1 MSKQEK
7 PAELSAL
14 QRAALLVE
22 KMQSRLDA
30 VERARTEPIAVI
42 GMGCRFPGGAVDGP
56 SYWRILRDGV
66 DALREVPESRWD
78 VPGHFDSTR
87 GVPGKMY
94 GTRGGFL
101 DDVEHFDA
109 EFFGIS
115 PREAASLDPQ
125 QRLVLEVA
133 WEALENAGMAPDQ
146 LVGSKTGVFMGV
158 MSSDYM
164 ARLLKEND
172 ATRFDGY
179 MATGNGY
186 SFVPGRVSYVLGLQG
201 PCMPVDTACSSSL
214 VALHLAS
221 ESLRAGESNLALAGG
236 VNLILSPETMI
247 CLCSMQALASDGR
260 CKTFDASADGYVR
273 GEGCGVLVLKRLS
286 DAQRDG
292 DSILALIRGSAVNHD
307 GASGGLTVPNGPSQ
321 QAVVQRALDN
331 ARIAPALVGY
341 VEAHGTGTPLGDPI
355 ELRALGAVLGKGRP
369 EDRPF
374 FIGSV
379 KTNIGHLEPAAGI
392 AGVIKT
398 IVSLQH
404 KEIPPHLHFRTPNP
418 HVEWDRIP
426 ARVPVERVP
435 WPAHE
440 GRRIAGVSSF
450 GLSGINAHVVLE
462 EAPAP
467 TGTPA
472 PAEDGKAQLVVL
484 SAKTPRALSA
494 LAEAWGS
501 FLQGE
506 EVGSL
511 ADISY
516 TAALFRSHYEH
527 RLALAA
533 KSKQELIAQLRAFAA
548 GESHAGLSAGRRG
561 AGQAQKIVFVFP
573 GQGSQWLGMGRR
585 LYAEDAT
592 FREAIDRCHEAI
604 RRHADWS
611 LRDLLTNPEQ
621 QPRWNDIDVIQP
633 TLFALQVAL
642 AAVWRSLG
650 LEPHAVVGH
659 SMGEVA
665 AAHVAGALSLEDA
678 ARIICERS
686 KLLKRVSGQGAM
698 AVVELSREQAEA
710 EIRGAEDRIAIA
722 VSNSPKSTVLSGDPA
737 ALKEVLERLERREVF
752 CRWVKVDVASH
763 SPQMDP
769 LRQELLERMAAIRPT
784 GSTVTLYSTVTGA
797 PIDGRELGASYW
809 VRNLRQPVL
818 FGDAVQRIIKDG
830 NVLFIELSPHP
841 ILVPF
846 VDAMLRDGDTS
857 GRGLVVPSLLRDQEE
872 WPSLLSSLGALATRV
887 DRVDWLRLHPN
898 KRRRVAL
905 PAYPWQRERHWLE
918 LQATASRGR
927 AVRAGAGDHPLLG
940 GSFTT
945 SVQKENRFWESA
957 LSAREPSYLVDH
969 RVGGAVVVPGAAY
982 LEMALSAAREMS
994 GETAHE
1000 LVDTS
1005 FKEGLL
1011 LPEGQERVVQM
1022 ALSDEGGGVL
1032 SFQLSSQKAS
1042 TDANAPAGWMAHV
1055 VGRIRPME
1063 GGPPAQAPES
1073 FDAVRERCTEVIA
1086 QAAHYEELARRGV
1099 AYGPAFQGVQQVWRG
1114 RAEALGHVRLPEP
1127 LVARASAYRIHP
1139 ALLDACFQLVAA
1151 AVPQEEITPD
1161 AGPAVPVALDC
1172 LRIHEQPGT
1181 EAFCHVRLRAQEG
1194 ARNGVYEFDL
1204 VLRDASGRLLAEAL
1218 GLRIQQL
1225 DSPVAERE
1233 GKDLFFSLE
1242 WRHEPAAQPVLPE
1255 NSEATGRWLLVA
1267 DGSELADAVE
1277 SLLRTRKGDVIRVD
1291 LPGTGQG
1298 RRAVDAASP
1307 QAFDAVLAEA
1317 FGTGSVPRGVIH
1329 LMGQEPREVDPV
1341 MGCAGLLHLVQ
1352 ALSRAS
1358 LASPP
1363 RLWLVTR
1370 GVHHGSANKSASDV
1384 VQAPLW
1390 GLGRTIA
1397 QEHSE
1402 LKCTR
1407 VDVSAA
1413 MGPGDAGAALVRE
1426 LLVADE
1432 EEELSLRM
1440 DGRHVG
1446 RIVRGSPGR
1455 SPSEA
1460 VVPVG
1465 GRPFHL
1471 ERDTQGRLEFRAGA
1485 RRPPGPGEIELEVE
1499 VAALGRPGEGSGPER
1514 WEGDGGVIGCSGRVV
1529 ALGEGVKDVAVGE
1542 ARIVLMTSG
1551 LGSHVSVPT
1560 GCTAK
1565 CPSSSSHGESA
1576 ALAATVLPAWY
1587 ALLHLGRMEKRS
1599 RVLILGAASG
1609 LGRAAVKLAKRGGAE
1624 VFAAAATDEERASL
1638 RELGANQVV
1647 DPSDA
1652 SAITRL
1658 LDMTEGRGVD
1668 LAVVAPGSVDIERS
1682 LSVLSEGARVLDLRA
1697 SGSAVHT
1704 GDANVAWCVV
1714 DVQEFARRKPER
1726 FARLWQEVR
1735 EAVEAGGLPSAVGDA
1750 SLLTLNDSKA
1760 RVVVPAVEAR
1770 RLRADGTYLVTGG
1783 LGGLGLAVAKWMV
1796 DQGAGHLVLVG
1807 RDTALTPEQ
1816 QEVVSAL
1823 EAAGARVRVARADV
1837 SDRAQLARVLSEIA
1851 EGGPPLRGIIHSA
1864 GVLDDGVLLQQTVE
1878 RFRRVMAPKVL
1889 GGWNLHVLTREA
1901 PLDFFVLYSSAAS
1914 LFGAPGQGNYVAAN
1928 AFLDALAHHRR
1939 ALGLPGLSINWGPF
1953 SEVGLAAAQANRG
1966 ERLAQRGSDSLTP
1979 AEGNAIL
1986 GRLLDGDVT
1995 QMAVMPLE
2003 LRKWVEFYPRA
2014 KSSPW
2019 LSELVPAGSDT
2030 ESGGAGD
2037 LALLETLRT
2046 AAPQEARAALEQFVR
2061 EQLARVLRLDSARID
2076 PEAPLQSFG
2085 LDSLM
2090 GLELRNRLVSGLGLS
2105 LPASLIW
2112 KHPTLTALCAH
2123 LLGEVM
2129 DRTLAETLA
2138 RAGEGA
2144 GPVVDESATDDKE
2157 VFVL

>member
-1 MSKQEK
+1 MSQQEK
-7 PAELSAL
+7 SAEPSAL

-30 VERARTEPIAVI
+30 VERARTEPIAVV

-56 SYWRILRDGV
+56 SFWKVLRDGV
-66 DALREVPESRWD
+66 DALRETPESRWD
-78 VPGHFDSTR
+78 VPGHFDETR
-87 GVPGKMY
+87 GLPGKMY

-101 DDVEHFDA
+101 DDVENFDA

-133 WEALENAGMAPDQ
+133 WEALENAGLAPHQ
-146 LVGSKTGVFMGV
+146 LAGSKTGVFMGV

-201 PCMPVDTACSSSL
+201 PAMPVDTACSSSL

-221 ESLRAGESNLALAGG
+221 ESLRRGESNLALAGG
-236 VNLILSPETMI
+236 VNLILSPETTI

-260 CKTFDASADGYVR
+260 CKTFDAAADGYVR

-398 IVSLQH
+398 ILSLQH
-404 KEIPPHLHFRTPNP
+404 QEIPPHLHFRTPNP

-462 EAPAP
+462 EAPSA
-467 TGTPA
+467 TVPA
-472 PAEDGKAQLVVL
+472 ASDEEAQARLVVL
-484 SAKTPRALSA
+484 SAKTPGALSS
-494 LAEAWGS
+494 LAERWS
-501 FLQGE
+501 VFLKGE
-506 EVGSL
+506 EPGSL
-511 ADISY
+511 ADISA
-516 TAALFRSHYEH
+516 TSTLGRTHHEH

-533 KSKQELIAQLRAFAA
+533 KSREELLAQLAAFAA
-548 GESHAGLSAGRRG
+548 GESHAGLSVGRRG
-561 AGQAQKIVFVFP
+561 SGAGQRIVFVFP
-573 GQGSQWLGMGRR
+573 GQGSQWLGMGQQ
-585 LYAEDAT
+585 LYARDAT
-592 FREAIDRCHEAI
+592 FREAIDRCHEALG
-604 RRHADWS
+604 RHVDWS
-611 LRDLLTNPEQ
+611 LRELLTKPGQ
-621 QPRWNDIDVIQP
+621 QSRWNDIDVIQP

-642 AAVWRSLG
+642 AAVWRSWG

-665 AAHVAGALSLEDA
+665 AAHVAGVLSLEDA

-686 KLLKRVSGQGAM
+686 KLLRRVSGKGAM
-698 AVVELSREQAEA
+698 AVVDLSREQAEA

-722 VSNSPKSTVLSGDPA
+722 VSNGPKATVLSGDPA
-737 ALKEVLERLERREVF
+737 ALKEVMERLERREVF

-769 LRQELLERMAAIRPT
+769 LRQELLERMAAVRPT
-784 GSTVTLYSTVTGA
+784 GGTVPLYSTVTGA
-797 PIDGRELGASYW
+797 PIEGQELNASYW

-818 FGDAVQRIIKDG
+818 FADAVQRLIQDG

-846 VDAMLRDGDTS
+846 VDAMLREGDTS
-857 GRGLVVPSLLRDQEE
+857 GRGLVVPSLLREQEE
-872 WPSLLSSLGALATRV
+872 WPCLLSSLGAISARV
-887 DRVDWLRLHPN
+887 DRVDWLRLHPE

-905 PAYPWQRERHWLE
+905 PSYPWQRERHWLE
-918 LQATASRGR
+918 LKPAISRGR
-927 AVRAGAGDHPLLG
+927 VARVGGHPLLG
-940 GSFTT
+940 ASFTT
-945 SVQKENRFWESA
+945 SVQTESRFWEST
-957 LSAREPSYLVDH
+957 LSAREPSFLADH
-969 RVGGAVVVPGAAY
+969 RVGGQCVVPGAAY
-982 LEMALSAAREMS
+982 LEMALSAARELT
-994 GETAHE
+994 GGTAHE

-1011 LPEGQERVVQM
+1011 LPEGHERTVQL
-1022 ALSDEGGGVL
+1022 ALSGEREGVL
-1032 SFQLSSQKAS
+1032 SFQLSSQKAGTEAS
-1042 TDANAPAGWMAHV
+1042 APAGWMAHV
-1055 VGRIRPME
+1055 VGHLRPMVE
-1063 GGPPAQAPES
+1063 ALSVPTPES
-1073 FDAVRERCTEVIA
+1073 FEAIRARCPEVMES
-1086 QAAHYEELARRGV
+1086 AAHYEALARGGV
-1099 AYGPAFQGVQQVWRG
+1099 AYGPAFQGVRQVWRG
-1114 RAEALGHVRLPEP
+1114 RGEALGHVRLPEP

-1151 AVPQEEITPD
+1151 AVPQEDLAQD
-1161 AGPAVPVALDC
+1161 AGPAVPVALAN
-1172 LRIHEQPGT
+1172 LRLHEQPGT
-1181 EAFCHVRLRAQEG
+1181 EVFCHVRLRPLEG
-1194 ARNGVYEFDL
+1194 ARGGVYTFDL
-1204 VLRDASGRLLAEAL
+1204 ELRDASGRLQVEAL
-1218 GLRIQQL
+1218 GLRVQQL
-1225 DSPVAERE
+1225 DMPVAEGTGR
-1233 GKDLFFSLE
+1233 DLFFAQE
-1242 WRHEPAAQPVLPE
+1242 WRHAPAVEPVPA
-1255 NSEATGRWLLVA
+1255 SGTEAGGRWLLIA
-1267 DGSELADAVE
+1267 DGSELSDTVE
-1277 SLLRTRKGDVIRVD
+1277 SLLRERQGEVLRVD
-1291 LPGTGQG
+1291 IAGAGPG
-1298 RRAVDAASP
+1298 RRVVDTASP
-1307 QAFDAVLAEA
+1307 QAFDAVLSEA
-1317 FGTGSVPRGVIH
+1317 FGAGSQPRGVIH
-1329 LMGQEPREVDPV
+1329 LTGQEPREVDPL
-1341 MGCAGLLHLVQ
+1341 MGCGGVLHLVQ
-1352 ALSRAS
+1352 ALGRAGLS
-1358 LASPP
+1358 SPP

-1370 GVHHGSANKSASDV
+1370 GVHHGSDGRSASDV
-1384 VQAPLW
+1384 LQAPLW
-1390 GLGRTIA
+1390 GLGRTLA
-1397 QEHSE
+1397 HEHSE

-1413 MGPGDAGAALVRE
+1413 LGSGDAGVALVRE
-1426 LLVADE
+1426 LLVADAE
-1432 EEELSLRM
+1432 EEISLRA
-1440 DGRHVG
+1440 DGRHVA
-1446 RIVRGSPGR
+1446 RIVRGVPGR
-1455 SPSEA
+1455 PVGEA
-1460 VVPVG
+1460 VVPAEG
-1465 GRPFHL
+1465 HPFLL
-1471 ERDTQGRLEFRAGA
+1471 ERDARGRLERRANT
-1485 RRPPGPGEIELEVE
+1485 RRPPEAGELEIEVSVASHGGLESE
-1499 VAALGRPGEGSGPER
+1499 P
-1514 WEGDGGVIGCSGRVV
+1514 WEAEGGVIGCSGRVV
-1529 ALGEGVKDVAVGE
+1529 AVGEGVKDVVLGE
-1542 ARIVLMTSG
+1542 ERVALVASR
-1551 LGSHVSVPT
+1551 LGSHVCVPVV
-1560 GCTAK
+1560 CTALR
-1565 CPSSSSHGESA
+1565 PSSSSHEDAA
-1576 ALAATVLPAWY
+1576 ALAAAVLPAWY
-1587 ALLHLGRMEKRS
+1587 ALFHLGRLEKRG
-1599 RVLILGAASG
+1599 RVLILGTSSG
-1609 LGRAAVKLAKRGGAE
+1609 LGRAAVKLARWVGAE
-1624 VFAAAATDEERASL
+1624 VFAVATTTEQRASL
-1638 RELGANQVV
+1638 RELGADHVV
-1647 DPSDA
+1647 DPGEETFV
-1652 SAITRL
+1652 TRL
-1658 LDMTEGRGVD
+1658 LAATGGSGVE
-1668 LAVVAPGSVDIERS
+1668 LAVVAPGAVGLDRS
-1682 LSVLSEGARVLDLRA
+1682 LAVLGEGARVFDLRTSSVPA
-1697 SGSAVHT
+1697 PV
-1704 GDANVAWCVV
+1704 GDANIAWCGV
-1714 DVQEFARRKPER
+1714 DVPAFARRRPER
-1726 FARLWQEVR
+1726 FARLWQEVKDAFEVR
-1735 EAVEAGGLPSAVGDA
+1735 GLPSVA
-1750 SLLTLNDSKA
+1750 SGVNSFTLNHPKA
-1760 RVVVPAVEAR
+1760 RVVVPSVGAK

-1783 LGGLGLAVAKWMV
+1783 LGGLGFAVAKWMV
-1796 DQGAGHLVLVG
+1796 EQGAGHLVLIG

-1816 QEVVSAL
+1816 QQDVAAL

-1837 SDRAQLARVLSEIA
+1837 SDRAQLARVLSETVRDEA
-1851 EGGPPLRGIIHSA
+1851 PLRGVIHAA
-1864 GVLDDGVLLQQTVE
+1864 GVLDDGVLSQQTVE
-1878 RFRRVMAPKVL
+1878 RFQRVMAPKVR

-1979 AEGNAIL
+1979 AEGHAIL
-1986 GRLLDGDVT
+1986 GRLLDGEVT

-2014 KSSPW
+2014 RSSPW
-2019 LSELVPAGSDT
+2019 LSELVPAGS
-2030 ESGGAGD
+2030 GAEAREPGNE
-2037 LALLETLRT
+2037 ALLETLKT
-2046 AAPQEARAALEQFVR
+2046 ASPKEARAALEQFVR
-2061 EQLARVLRLDSARID
+2061 EQLARVLRLDSARIAPD
-2076 PEAPLQSFG
+2076 APLQGFG

-2090 GLELRNRLVSGLGLS
+2090 GLELRNRLAAGLALS

-2112 KHPTLTALCAH
+2112 KHPTLEALCAH
-2123 LLGEVM
+2123 LQSEVM
-2129 DRTLAETLA
+2129 DRNLAETLA
-2138 RAGEGA
+2138 RADEGTR
-2144 GPVVDESATDDKE
+2144 PVMDAAAADDNE

>member
-7 PAELSAL
+7 PAEPTAL

-22 KMQSRLDA
+22 KLQSRLEA
-30 VERARTEPIAVI
+30 VERARTEPIAII
-42 GMGCRFPGGAVDGP
+42 GMGCRFPGGASDGP
-56 SYWRILRDGV
+56 SYWKLLRDGV

-78 VPGHFDSTR
+78 VPGHYDSRR

-94 GTRGGFL
+94 GLRGGFL

-109 EFFGIS
+109 DFFGIS

-133 WEALENAGMAPDQ
+133 WEALENAGLAPER
-146 LVGSKTGVFMGV
+146 LAGSKTGVFMGV

-172 ATRFDGY
+172 PALLDGY
-179 MATGNGY
+179 TATGNGY
-186 SFVPGRVSYVLGLQG
+186 SFVPGRLAYVLGLQG

-221 ESLRAGESNLALAGG
+221 ESLRAGESNLALVGG
-236 VNLILSPETMI
+236 VNLILSPETTI
-247 CLCSMQALASDGR
+247 CLCSMQALAGDGR

-292 DSILALIRGSAVNHD
+292 DSILALLRGSAVNHD
-307 GASGGLTVPNGPSQ
+307 GASGGLTVPNGPAQ
-321 QAVVQRALDN
+321 QAVIQRALDN

-398 IVSLQH
+398 ILALQH
-404 KEIPPHLHFRTPNP
+404 KEIPPHLHFHTPNP

-426 ARVPVERVP
+426 ARVPVERIP

-467 TGTPA
+467 TGTAA
-472 PAEDGKAQLVVL
+472 PAEDGRPQLVVL
-484 SAKTPRALSA
+484 SAKTPRALSS
-494 LAEAWGS
+494 LAETWS
-501 FLQGE
+501 TFLKSE
-506 EVGSL
+506 EAGSL
-511 ADISY
+511 ADLSY
-516 TAALFRSHYEH
+516 TSTLCRTHHDH

-533 KSKQELIAQLRAFAA
+533 RSRQELLEQLAAFAA
-548 GESHAGLSAGRRG
+548 GQSHAGLSSGRRG
-561 AGQAQKIVFVFP
+561 AGLAQRIVFVFP
-573 GQGSQWLGMGRR
+573 GQGSQWLGMGRK
-585 LYAEDAT
+585 LYAEDTA
-592 FREAIDRCHEAI
+592 FREAIDRCHEAM
-604 RRHADWS
+604 RPYVDWS
-611 LRDLLTNPEQ
+611 LRELLTNPEQ

-642 AAVWRSLG
+642 AAVWRSFG

-665 AAHVAGALSLEDA
+665 AAHVAGALSLDDA

-698 AVVELSREQAEA
+698 AVVELSREQAQV

-722 VSNSPKSTVLSGDPA
+722 VSNGPKSTVLSGDPA
-737 ALKEVLERLERREVF
+737 ALKEVLERLQRREVF

-769 LRQELLERMAAIRPT
+769 LREELLVRMAAIRPT
-784 GSTVTLYSTVTGA
+784 GSTVPLYSTVMGA
-797 PIDGRELGASYW
+797 PIDGRELDASYW

-818 FGDAVQRIIKDG
+818 FADAVQRLIQDG

-846 VDAMLRDGDTS
+846 VDAMLREGDTS
-857 GRGLVVPSLLRDQEE
+857 GRGLVVPSLLREQEE
-872 WPSLLSSLGALATRV
+872 WHCLLSSLGALSTRV
-887 DRVDWLRLHPN
+887 DRVDWPRLHPN

-905 PAYPWQRERHWLE
+905 PSYSWQRERHWLE
-918 LQATASRGR
+918 LEPAATARIR
-927 AVRAGAGDHPLLG
+927 AVRSSSGGHPLLG
-940 GSFTT
+940 SSFTA
-945 SVQKENRFWESA
+945 SVHEETRFWESA
-957 LSAREPSYLVDH
+957 LSATEPSYLADH
-969 RVGGAVVVPGAAY
+969 RVSGSVVVPGAAY
-982 LEMALSAAREMS
+982 LEMALSAAREVS

-1011 LPEGQERVVQM
+1011 LPEGQPRVVQM
-1022 ALSDEGGGVL
+1022 ALSDEGGGAL
-1032 SFQLSSQKAS
+1032 SFRLSSQKAS
-1042 TDANAPAGWMAHV
+1042 TEAGLPAGWMAHV
-1055 VGRIRPME
+1055 TGRIRPIPE
-1063 GGPPAQAPES
+1063 GQPARALESLDAIRRRCPEEI
-1073 FDAVRERCTEVIA
+1073 V

-1099 AYGPAFQGVQQVWRG
+1099 AYGLAFQGVHQVWRG
-1114 RAEALGHVRLPEP
+1114 HAEALGHVRLPEP
-1127 LVARASAYRIHP
+1127 LAAGTSAYRIHP

-1151 AVPQEEITPD
+1151 AVPQEDLTPD
-1161 AGPAVPVALDC
+1161 SGPAVPVALAS
-1172 LRIHEQPGT
+1172 LRFHAQPGT
-1181 EAFCHVRLRAQEG
+1181 EVFCHVRLRPREG
-1194 ARNGVYEFDL
+1194 VPSGVYEFDL
-1204 VLRDASGRLLAEAL
+1204 ALCDASGQLLVEAL

-1225 DSPVAERE
+1225 ETPAAERG
-1233 GKDLFFSLE
+1233 GKELFFAHE
-1242 WRHEPAAQPVLPE
+1242 WRHQPAAQPDLPE
-1255 NSEATGRWLLVA
+1255 TARASGRWLLVA

-1277 SLLRTRKGDVIRVD
+1277 SLLRARGGDVFRVD
-1291 LPGTGQG
+1291 LAGEGPG
-1298 RRAVDAASP
+1298 RRIVDASSP

-1317 FGTGSVPRGVIH
+1317 FGGEQVPGGVIQ
-1329 LMGQEPREVDPV
+1329 LAGMPPRDADPTVEP
-1341 MGCAGLLHLVQ
+1341 MKGCGGVLHLVQ
-1352 ALSRAS
+1352 ALSRAGLS
-1358 LASPP
+1358 SSP

-1370 GVHHGSANKSASDV
+1370 GMHHGSASGSASSLA
-1384 VQAPLW
+1384 QAPLW
-1390 GLGRTIA
+1390 GLGRTLA
-1397 QEHSE
+1397 QEHPE
-1402 LKCTR
+1402 LQCTR
-1407 VDVSAA
+1407 VDVSAV

-1426 LLVADE
+1426 LLVADA
-1432 EEELSLRM
+1432 EEELSLRP
-1440 DGRHVG
+1440 DGRHVA
-1446 RIVRGSPGR
+1446 RIVRGAPQ
-1455 SPSEA
+1455 SE
-1460 VVPVG
+1460 G
-1465 GRPFHL
+1465 
-1471 ERDTQGRLEFRAGA
+1471 
-1485 RRPPGPGEIELEVE
+1485 
-1499 VAALGRPGEGSGPER
+1499 VAAL
-1514 WEGDGGVIGCSGRVV
+1514 V
-1529 ALGEGVKDVAVGE
+1529 AA
-1542 ARIVLMTSG
+1542 
-1551 LGSHVSVPT
+1551 
-1560 GCTAK
+1560 
-1565 CPSSSSHGESA
+1565 
-1576 ALAATVLPAWY
+1576 VLPAWY
-1587 ALLHLGRMEKRS
+1587 ALFHLGRLEKGG
-1599 RVLILGAASG
+1599 RVLVLGTESG
-1609 LGRAAVKLAKRGGAE
+1609 LGRAAVKLARGAGAE
-1624 VFAAAATDEERASL
+1624 VIAVATTAGQREAL
-1638 RELGANQVV
+1638 RELGVERLV
-1647 DPSDA
+1647 DPSEA
-1652 SAITRL
+1652 SFATRL
-1658 LDMTEGRGVD
+1658 LDLTGGRGVE
-1668 LAVVAPGSVDIERS
+1668 LAVVAPGAAELERS

-1697 SGSAVHT
+1697 SGAPARA

-1714 DVQEFARRKPER
+1714 DVPELARRKPER
-1726 FARLWQEVR
+1726 FARLWREVR
-1735 EAVEAGGLPSAVGDA
+1735 DAREAGTLPPPEVVA
-1750 SLLTLNDSKA
+1750 LTLNDPKA
-1760 RVVVPAVEAR
+1760 RIVVPATEAR

-1783 LGGLGLAVAKWMV
+1783 LGGLGLSVAKWMAE
-1796 DQGAGHLVLVG
+1796 QGAGHVVLVG
-1807 RDTALTPEQ
+1807 RDTALSPEQ
-1816 QEVVSAL
+1816 QAAVAAI
-1823 EAAGARVRVARADV
+1823 EASGARVRVARADV
-1837 SDRAQLARVLSEIA
+1837 SDRTQLARVLSEAA
-1851 EGGPPLRGIIHSA
+1851 EGEPPLRGVIHAA
-1864 GVLDDGVLLQQTVE
+1864 GVLDDGVLVQQTVE

-1889 GGWNLHVLTREA
+1889 GGWNLHVLTREL

-1914 LFGAPGQGNYVAAN
+1914 MFGAPGQGNYVAAN

-1979 AEGNAIL
+1979 AEGNALL
-1986 GRLLDGDVT
+1986 GRLLDGEVT

-2003 LRKWVEFYPRA
+2003 LHKWVEFYPRA
-2014 KSSPW
+2014 RTSPW
-2019 LSELVPAGSDT
+2019 LSELVPAS
-2030 ESGGAGD
+2030 SGAGSAD
-2037 LALLETLRT
+2037 ARDVALLETLRT
-2046 AAPQEARAALEQFVR
+2046 ATKEEAREALTRFVR

-2076 PEAPLQSFG
+2076 PEVPIQGFG

-2090 GLELRNRLVSGLGLS
+2090 GLELRNRLESGLGLS
-2105 LPASLIW
+2105 LPVSLIW
-2112 KHPTLTALCAH
+2112 KHPTLAALCEH

-2144 GPVVDESATDDKE
+2144 EPVAGETAADDKE

>member
-7 PAELSAL
+7 PAEPSAL

-22 KMQSRLDA
+22 KLQTRLEA

-42 GMGCRFPGGAVDGP
+42 GMGCRFPGGANDGP
-56 SYWRILRDGV
+56 SYWKLLRDGV
-66 DALREVPESRWD
+66 DAMREVPESRWD
-78 VPGHFDSTR
+78 VPGHYDSRR

-94 GTRGGFL
+94 GIKGGFL
-101 DDVEHFDA
+101 DDVERFDA
-109 EFFGIS
+109 GFFGIS

-133 WEALENAGMAPDQ
+133 WEALENAGLTPER

-172 ATRFDGY
+172 PTLLDGY
-179 MATGNGY
+179 TATGNGY
-186 SFVPGRVSYVLGLQG
+186 SFVPGRLSYVLGLQG

-214 VALHLAS
+214 VAIHLAS
-221 ESLRAGESNLALAGG
+221 ESLRAGESNLALVGG
-236 VNLILSPETMI
+236 VNLILSPETTI
-247 CLCSMQALASDGR
+247 CLCSMQALASDCR

-307 GASGGLTVPNGPSQ
+307 GASGGLTVPNGPAQ
-321 QAVVQRALDN
+321 QAVIQRALDN

-341 VEAHGTGTPLGDPI
+341 IEAHGTGTPLGDPI

-369 EDRPF
+369 ADRPF
-374 FIGSV
+374 YIGSV

-398 IVSLQH
+398 ILSLQH
-404 KEIPPHLHFRTPNP
+404 KEIPPHLHFHTPNP
-418 HVEWDRIP
+418 HVEWERIP

-450 GLSGINAHVVLE
+450 GLSGINAHVVVE

-467 TGTPA
+467 TSTAA
-472 PAEDGKAQLVVL
+472 PAEDGRPQLVVL
-484 SAKTPRALSA
+484 SAKTPRALST
-494 LAEAWGS
+494 LAETWSS
-501 FLQGE
+501 FLKSE
-506 EVGSL
+506 ETGSL
-511 ADISY
+511 ADIGY
-516 TAALFRSHYEH
+516 TSTLCRTHHDH

-533 KSKQELIAQLRAFAA
+533 RSRQELIEQLQAFAA
-548 GESHAGLSAGRRG
+548 GESHDGLSSGRRG
-561 AGQAQKIVFVFP
+561 AGLAQKIVFVFP

-592 FREAIDRCHEAI
+592 FREAIDRCHEAM
-604 RRHADWS
+604 RPHADWS
-611 LRDLLTNPEQ
+611 LRELLTVPEQ

-642 AAVWRSLG
+642 AAVWRSFG

-686 KLLKRVSGQGAM
+686 KLLRRVSGQGAM
-698 AVVELSREQAEA
+698 AVVELTREQAEA
-710 EIRGAEDRIAIA
+710 ELRGAEDRIAIA

-737 ALKEVLERLERREVF
+737 ALKEVLERLQKREVF

-784 GSTVTLYSTVTGA
+784 GSSVPLYSTVTGA

-818 FGDAVQRIIKDG
+818 FADAVQRLIQDG

-846 VDAMLRDGDTS
+846 VDAMLREGDTS
-857 GRGLVVPSLLRDQEE
+857 GRGLVVPSLLREQEE
-872 WPSLLSSLGALATRV
+872 WHCLLSSLGALSTRV

-905 PAYPWQRERHWLE
+905 PTYPWQRERHWLDLE
-918 LQATASRGR
+918 PSGRVRVMRGR
-927 AVRAGAGDHPLLG
+927 SGGHPLLG
-940 GSFTT
+940 SSFTT
-945 SVQKENRFWESA
+945 SVHEETRFWESA
-957 LSAREPSYLVDH
+957 LSATEPSYLADH
-969 RVGGAVVVPGAAY
+969 RVSGAVVVPGAAY
-982 LEMALSAAREMS
+982 LEMALSAAREVS

-1011 LPEGQERVVQM
+1011 LPEGQARVVQM
-1022 ALSDEGGGVL
+1022 ALSDEGGGAL

-1042 TDANAPAGWMAHV
+1042 TEVGTPAGWMAHV
-1055 VGRIRPME
+1055 MGRIRPLP
-1063 GGPPAQAPES
+1063 GGQPARAPEPL
-1073 FDAVRERCTEVIA
+1073 DTIRERCPEVIA
-1086 QAAHYEELARRGV
+1086 QAAHYEELANRGV

-1127 LVARASAYRIHP
+1127 LAAGASAYRIHP

-1151 AVPQEEITPD
+1151 AVPQEDLTPD
-1161 AGPAVPVALDC
+1161 SGPAVPVALAS
-1172 LRIHEQPGT
+1172 LRLHEQPGT
-1181 EAFCHVRLRAQEG
+1181 EVFCHVRLRPGEG
-1194 ARNGVYEFDL
+1194 ARRGVYEFDL
-1204 VLRDASGRLLAEAL
+1204 VLCDASGRLLVEAL
-1218 GLRIQQL
+1218 GLRIQRL
-1225 DSPVAERE
+1225 EAPAAEHA
-1233 GKDLFFSLE
+1233 GKDLFFALE
-1242 WRHEPAAQPVLPE
+1242 WRHQPGVQPALA
-1255 NSEATGRWLLVA
+1255 EAPKASGRWLLVT
-1267 DGSELADAVE
+1267 DGSELAGAVE
-1277 SLLRTRKGDVIRVD
+1277 SLLRSRGGDVFRV
-1291 LPGTGQG
+1291 
-1298 RRAVDAASP
+1298 VDASP
-1307 QAFDAVLAEA
+1307 HAIDGVLAEA
-1317 FGTGSVPRGVIH
+1317 FGGGVVPRGVIQ
-1329 LMGQEPREVDPV
+1329 LAGMESREVDPMV
-1341 MGCAGLLHLVQ
+1341 DPMKACGGVLHLVQ
-1352 ALSRAS
+1352 ALSRAGLS
-1358 LASPP
+1358 SPP

-1370 GVHHGSANKSASDV
+1370 GVHHGSASGSASGV
-1384 VQAPLW
+1384 VQAALW
-1390 GLGRTIA
+1390 GLGRTLA
-1397 QEHSE
+1397 HEHPE

-1426 LLVADE
+1426 LLVADA
-1432 EEELSLRM
+1432 EEELSLRA
-1440 DGRHVG
+1440 DGRHVA
-1446 RIVRGSPGR
+1446 RIVRGAPGR
-1455 SPSEA
+1455 APSEA
-1460 VVPVG
+1460 VVPAG
-1465 GRPFHL
+1465 GRPFRVEHDARGHL
-1471 ERDTQGRLEFRAGA
+1471 ELRAGA

-1499 VAALGRPGEGSGPER
+1499 VAALGRPGESAGPER
-1514 WEGDGGVIGCSGRVV
+1514 WDGEGSLIGCSGRVV
-1529 ALGEGVKDVAVGE
+1529 ALGEGVENVAVGDE
-1542 ARIVLMTSG
+1542 RIALVTSG
-1551 LGSHVSVPT
+1551 LGSHVSVPVA
-1560 GCTAK
+1560 CTAARP
-1565 CPSSSSHGESA
+1565 PSSPSGEA
-1576 ALAATVLPAWY
+1576 AVLTAAVLPVWY
-1587 ALLHLGRMEKRS
+1587 ALFHLGRLERGG
-1599 RVLILGAASG
+1599 RVLILGAGSG
-1609 LGRAAVKLAKRGGAE
+1609 PGRAAVKLASWVGAE
-1624 VFAAAATDEERASL
+1624 VIATATTDEQRASL
-1638 RELGANQVV
+1638 RELGVERIV
-1647 DPSDA
+1647 DPGDDSFV
-1652 SAITRL
+1652 TRL
-1658 LDMTEGRGVD
+1658 VDMTGGRGVE
-1668 LAVVAPGSVDIERS
+1668 LVVVAPGAAGLERS
-1682 LSVLSEGARVLDLRA
+1682 LSVLGEGARVLDLRA
-1697 SGSAVHT
+1697 PGVSAHA
-1704 GDANVAWCVV
+1704 GGANVAWCVV
-1714 DVQEFARRKPER
+1714 DVLALARRGPGR

-1735 EAVEAGGLPSAVGDA
+1735 DARESRGLTLPKDA
-1750 SLLTLNDSKA
+1750 ITLTLNDPKA
-1760 RVVVPAVEAR
+1760 RVVVPAAEAR
-1770 RLRADGTYLVTGG
+1770 RLRADGTYLITGG
-1783 LGGLGLAVAKWMV
+1783 LGGLGLSVAKWMAE
-1796 DQGAGHLVLVG
+1796 QGAGHLVLVG

-1816 QEVVSAL
+1816 QASVAAL
-1823 EAAGARVRVARADV
+1823 EATGARVRVARADV
-1837 SDRAQLARVLSEIA
+1837 SDRTQLAQVLSEIA
-1851 EGGPPLRGIIHSA
+1851 RGGPPLRGILHAA
-1864 GVLDDGVLLQQTVE
+1864 GVLDDGVLMQQTVE

-1889 GGWNLHVLTREA
+1889 GGWNLHVLTREM

-1966 ERLAQRGSDSLTP
+1966 ARLAQRGSDSLTP
-1979 AEGNAIL
+1979 AQGNALL

-2003 LRKWVEFYPRA
+2003 LHKWVEFYPRA
-2014 KSSPW
+2014 RSSPW
-2019 LSELVPAGSDT
+2019 LSELVPAGAGAG
-2030 ESGGAGD
+2030 SGGARD
-2037 LALLETLRT
+2037 VALLETLRT
-2046 AAPQEARAALEQFVR
+2046 ATQEEARVALEQFVR

-2076 PEAPLQSFG
+2076 PQVPLQGFG

-2090 GLELRNRLVSGLGLS
+2090 GLELRNRLESGLGLS
-2105 LPASLIW
+2105 LPVSLIW
-2112 KHPTLTALCAH
+2112 KHPTLAALCEH

-2138 RAGEGA
+2138 RAGAGA
-2144 GPVVDESATDDKE
+2144 EPVADETAAADDTE